1 MRPPRIDPA
10 GPATHMVSMTD
21 QQPPDFAAT
30 ARTIEEEFALFDE
43 PREKI
48 EYVIDLGKDLPPLEE
63 NLKTEGNRVRGC
75 QSQVWLVAELDP
87 RTRCVSFRADS
98 DAVIVKGLIS
108 LVLRLY
114 SGRTPE
120 TILANPPELFERVG
134 LGRLLTP
141 GRANG
146 LYSMV
151 ERIRQLA
158 RAFTAAPAPAEG

>member
-1 MRPPRIDPA
+1 
-10 GPATHMVSMTD
+10 MVDMTD
-21 QQPPDFAAT
+21 QHQQAEADFAAT
-30 ARTIEEEFALFDE
+30 AQAIENEFALFDE

-48 EYVIDLGKDLPPLEE
+48 EYVIDLGKDLPPLEDRF
-63 NLKTEGNRVRGC
+63 KTEGNRVRGC

-87 RTRCVSFRADS
+87 ATRTVAFRADS
-98 DAVIVKGLIS
+98 DAIIVKGLIS

-120 TILANPPELFERVG
+120 TILKNPPELFERVG

-146 LYSMV
+146 LYSMIK
-151 ERIRQLA
+151 RIRQLA
-158 RAFTAAPAPAEG
+158 EALTAAPAPAEG